1 MEEEEEDKE
10 EKQKIEDKM
19 EMLEPTDGGK
29 RREAS
34 RHKSMAMGLEM
45 EETVLGYNSM
55 QAYRK
60 MNPCPDD

>member
-1 MEEEEEDKE
+1 MEEEEEE

-45 EETVLGYNSM
+45 EETVLGYNIPCRHIGRRM
-55 QAYRK
+55 QISL
-60 MNPCPDD
+60 P